1 MKKYIKYLVIAALI
15 VAAFIIWTNH
25 RKSKNRPEWRTGNPS
40 TGEIREVVTATGS
53 INPLISVTV
62 GTEVS
67 GKIAKI
73 YKDFN
78 DKVRAGELL
87 AVLDTEILSSSLETA
102 KGELAKQESAMQE
115 AEMDYNLQSELFR
128 KNMTPEYDLKKAKF
142 KYDQAKQTVANSRL
156 AVERARKNLN
166 NAYITSPISGI
177 IVSREVEVG
186 QTVAASM
193 SSPTLFVI
201 ANNLD
206 KMQITTSVDEA
217 DIGKISLGMAVEF
230 SVDAHPMDSFNGE
243 VNQIRLNPSTD
254 QNVVSYSVIVNAD
267 NPDHKLLPGMTSN
280 VTFIIQAKDQVLRIP
295 EAATRFK
302 PSKEIWKEFGLKWDD
317 ELLNK
322 GSRSPGNSMAAGSK
336 GTGSTPQMTGQ
347 KQGTKTPMP
356 EGAKATGGFTAK
368 QGMGKGRQASVW
380 ILKDNVPVPLSIRT
394 GVSDGSFIEVTEG
407 ISGNETL
414 ITGVIYKSN
423 NNNTQNSPGGPM
435 GRF

>member
-1 MKKYIKYLVIAALI
+1 MKKYLKYVVIVVLI
-15 VAAFIIWTNH
+15 VAALIIWTNY
-25 RKSKNRPEWRTGNPS
+25 RKSKNKPEWRTGNPS
-40 TGEIREVVTATGS
+40 RGEIREVVTATGS

-78 DKVRAGELL
+78 DKVRKDELL
-87 AVLDTEILSSSLETA
+87 ATLDTEILSSSLESA
-102 KGELAKQESAMQE
+102 KGELAKQETAMQE
-115 AEMDYNLQSELFR
+115 AEMDYNLLQELY
-128 KNMTPEYDLKKAKF
+128 KKDMAAEYDLKKAKF
-142 KYDQAKQTVANSRL
+142 KFDQAKQTVANSKL

-206 KMQITTSVDEA
+206 QMQITTSVDEA
-217 DIGKISLGMAVEF
+217 DIGKISLGMPVEF
-230 SVDAHPMDSFNGE
+230 SVDAYPMDNFSGE
-243 VNQIRLNPSTD
+243 VNQIRLNPSTE

-267 NPDHKLLPGMTSN
+267 NPEHKLLPGMTSN
-280 VTFIIQAKDQVLRIP
+280 VTFIIQAKDNVLRIP

-302 PSKEIWKEFGLKWDD
+302 PSKEIWKSFGLKWDE
-317 ELLNK
+317 ELLNQGNRK
-322 GSRSPGNSMAAGSK
+322 AGSAMASGAKPANSAAAASGAKQPAGSK
-336 GTGSTPQMTGQ
+336 RPMQNAEAKGLG
-347 KQGTKTPMP
+347 KTPGMSM
-356 EGAKATGGFTAK
+356 GRSAT
-368 QGMGKGRQASVW
+368 VW
-380 ILKDNVPVPLSIRT
+380 VLKDNIPVPMSIRT
-394 GVSDGSFIEVTEG
+394 GVSDGSFIEVSEG
-407 ISGNETL
+407 ISGKETL
-414 ITGVIYKSN
+414 ITGVISKN
-423 NNNTQNSPGGPM
+423 NNNIQNRSGGPM